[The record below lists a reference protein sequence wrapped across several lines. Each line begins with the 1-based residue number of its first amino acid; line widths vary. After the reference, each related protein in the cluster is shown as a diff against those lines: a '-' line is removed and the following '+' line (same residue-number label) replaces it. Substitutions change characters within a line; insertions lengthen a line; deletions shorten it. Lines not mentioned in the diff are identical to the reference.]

1 LLHNSEIKRI
11 SRAKDYFQELDV
23 DRGASKH
30 ELEKAHWRCLIRI
43 QFSHHGAGSDAIK
56 VVEEAYVT
64 LQDLQGEIDTS

>member
-1 LLHNSEIKRI
+1 MLPDTHPAPGNNLLHGKCVM
-11 SRAKDYFQELDV
+11 DV

-30 ELEKAHWRCLIRI
+30 ELEKSHWRCLIRI

-64 LQDLQGEIDTS
+64 LQDPTR